1 MTVGDTVESM
11 KYLFKVFECRL
22 TRSSYA
28 RFAPGVSST
37 RTLTAY
43 AKNASTAKSAP
54 RMSTIRRRAVGRP
67 AFRRGPITCENTSY
81 GLTYR

>member
-43 AKNASTAKSAP
+43 AKTRRQRNP
-54 RMSTIRRRAVGRP
+54 RLGCPRSGDELSVDPPFGGAH
-67 AFRRGPITCENTSY
+67 N
-81 GLTYR
+81 L